1 MKVHYFQ
8 HVPFEGLG
16 SIEKELTLKGNTL
29 TNTKLFEE
37 KIKVSENDIDWLI
50 VMGGPMGIYD
60 EHLYPWLKDEKKF
73 IKNTIEAGKKVLGIC
88 LGAQL
93 IADVLKAKVYKNK
106 HREIGWFPITAA
118 AEINKTVLSGVL
130 PEKFEAFH
138 WHGDTFDIPYNAV
151 PLGESQACK
160 NQGFVFDNRV
170 LAFQFHLETTF
181 DSAAAL
187 AKNCANELDGSKYVQ
202 TEKEI
207 FKDIL
212 RFEKINLIM
221 RSVLNVFEKTYK

>member
-1 MKVHYFQ
+1 MIVHYLQ

-16 SIEKELTLKGNTL
+16 SIEKQLISKGHAL
-29 TNTKLFEE
+29 TNTKLFKE
-37 KIKVSENDIDWLI
+37 KINVSENDIDCLI
-50 VMGGPMGIYD
+50 IMGGPMGIYD

-93 IADVLKAKVYKNK
+93 IADALGAKVYKNK
-106 HREIGWFPITAA
+106 FREIGWFPVIKTKEA
-118 AEINKTVLSGVL
+118 KYTVLSDIM
-130 PEKFEAFH
+130 PDKFEAFH
-138 WHGDTFDIPYNAV
+138 WHGDTFDIPYNAI

-170 LAFQFHLETTF
+170 LAFQFHLETTPQ
-181 DSAAAL
+181 SAAAL
-187 AKNCANELDGSKYVQ
+187 VQNCANELDGSKYVQ

-207 FKDIL
+207 FKDTL
-212 RFEKINLIM
+212 KFEKINMIM
-221 RSVLNVFEKTYK
+221 SSVLNIFEKTYK